1 MHAPGQF
8 AQNNSPRIFKQL
20 APSFYPLL
28 SQKWTQDLMSY
39 KLFFILLST
48 TESEDRDELSDIR
61 HIYNKILDRDWASEH
76 LFVM

>member
-28 SQKWTQDLMSY
+28 SQKWTEDLMSY

-48 TESEDRDELSDIR
+48 TESEDRRRIVWGELSRGELTDI
-61 HIYNKILDRDWASEH
+61 H
-76 LFVM
+76 